1 MRHTSEIDPVDVRIG
16 QAVMARRVQL
26 GRSQAQLGKAAGVT
40 FQQIQKYEKGA
51 NRISA
56 ATLERIAT
64 YLDCPVANLFGE
76 AEPNANTASA
86 RAILKEWEKL
96 RPDQAE
102 AILRVVKMLNKGQ
115 VET

>member
-1 MRHTSEIDPVDVRIG
+1 MRHTANLDPVDVRIG
-16 QAVMARRVQL
+16 QAVTARRLQQ
-26 GRSQAQLGKAAGVT
+26 GRTQAQLGTAIGVT
-40 FQQIQKYEKGA
+40 FQQVQKYEKGT

-56 ATLERIAT
+56 ATLARMAS

-76 AEPNANTASA
+76 TEPNAKTASA
-86 RAILKEWEKL
+86 RAVLKEWEKL

-102 AILRVVKMLNKGQ
+102 AILRVVKMLNQGP